1 MSKRFGRNQ
10 KRRMREA
17 LAAAQATADR
27 LEYARELD
35 QALLRNQSSTISQLR
50 DFIGDVG
57 QMVGRA
63 SVIAGEPPFLTNGFD
78 GMQFAPVD
86 RSQGYV
92 PEAGDSPPTLEEFQ
106 YEILR
111 LLSIEAIRDKFSK
124 TIHFRVGLSDKEA
137 AYGISE
143 SALAMMPTEAL
154 KNRMAHEIAGQIA
167 EFLVKQI
174 KGAA

>member
-27 LEYARELD
+27 LDYARELD
-35 QALLRNQSSTISQLR
+35 QALLRNQSSTISKLR
-50 DFIGDVG
+50 EFFLEVG

-63 SVIAGEPPFLTNGFD
+63 SVIAGEPPFLSNGFD
-78 GMQFAPVD
+78 GMRLTPFGRHPAMAPTNP
-86 RSQGYV
+86 
-92 PEAGDSPPTLEEFQ
+92 PEFEKFQ
-106 YEILR
+106 DEILR
-111 LLSIEAIRDKFSK
+111 ILSIEAIRDTFSK
-124 TIHFRVGLSDKEA
+124 AVHFRVGLADKEA

-143 SALAMMPTEAL
+143 SALDMMPAEML
-154 KNRMAHEIAGQIA
+154 ESRIAHEIASQIA
-167 EFLVKQI
+167 EVLVKQI